1 MKMVGLLVRRVELP
15 CDFQK
20 KRFQKIKIKM
30 RLDECMKMVGLLV
43 VKRVAAVVAVS
54 AKGTPQYP
62 GPESSSSSTSSTA
75 PSS

>member
-1 MKMVGLLVRRVELP
+1 MI
-15 CDFQK
+15 K
-20 KRFQKIKIKM
+20 KQLKSDRKDKQIRIKI
-30 RLDECMKMVGLLV
+30 RLGLDECMKMVGLLV